1 MSKKLLEII
10 PTLHAAV
17 LVGNLAKKK
26 KKKKMTKTAVEVM
39 LGTTFIK
46 AESNIIA
53 GM

>member
-1 MSKKLLEII
+1 MSKELLKVV
-10 PTLHAAV
+10 PTLHAAI

-26 KKKKMTKTAVEVM
+26 KKKKLARTAIEVM